1 MTAQHQPAAGL
12 LPNIKELTRQQ
23 LAGVMADLGE
33 PRFRAAQLHRWL
45 YGMQAQE
52 FETMSSISMT
62 LRNELASAWSIRPAS
77 VVQADREES
86 AAVASGQTPASKF
99 LIRLPD
105 GEQVESVLIPSE
117 ERMTAC
123 ISPQVGCPL
132 HCSFCA
138 TGQMGF
144 RRNLF
149 AFEMTDQVYALDK
162 EAQKMYGRGLTNIVF
177 MGMGEPLLN
186 LDNVIEAI
194 GTMTEKNYGFSIGEK
209 RISISTVGLVPGIR
223 RIAESG
229 LRTKLAVS
237 IHSADQL
244 KRASLM
250 PIAAEYPLDELGKA
264 IADYNGK
271 TGQPVTLVYML
282 LHGINDTA
290 EDARK
295 LARYAKRVLCKIN
308 LIDYNA
314 IVNFQFKPAYSDTK
328 NAFVRQLLDAGLHVT
343 VRKSQGAAINA
354 ACGQLATLSGN
365 GGSNPQ

>member
-1 MTAQHQPAAGL
+1 MTENLNSVAGF
-12 LPNIKELTRQQ
+12 LPNIKELDRHQ
-23 LAGVMADLGE
+23 LADLMVDIGE

-45 YGMQAQE
+45 YGMQASE
-52 FETMSSISMT
+52 FDTMSSIGKE
-62 LRNELASAWSIRPAS
+62 LRSKLASTWSIRPATVLRS
-77 VVQADREES
+77 DSEDAGNVSCCQIP
-86 AAVASGQTPASKF
+86 TSKF
-99 LIRLPD
+99 LISLPD
-105 GEQVESVLIPSE
+105 GALVESVLIPSE

-123 ISPQVGCPL
+123 ISAQVGCPF

-144 RRNLF
+144 KRNLF
-149 AFEMTDQVYALDK
+149 AFEMTDQVFALHR
-162 EAQKMYGRGLTNIVF
+162 EALSRYGRGLTNIVF

-186 LDNVIEAI
+186 LDNVFDAI

-209 RISISTVGLVPGIR
+209 RISISTVGLVPGIL

-237 IHSADQL
+237 LHSADQQ
-244 KRASLM
+244 KREQLM
-250 PIAAEYPLDELGKA
+250 PVAAEYPLEELGRA
-264 IADYNGK
+264 ISTYTGK

-282 LHGINDTA
+282 LEGINDTP
-290 EDARK
+290 EDGRK
-295 LARYAKRVLCKIN
+295 LARYAKRLLCKIN
-308 LIDYNA
+308 LIDYNP
-314 IVNFQFKPAYSDTK
+314 IVNFRFKPAYSDSK

-365 GGSNPQ
+365 DGSKPQ

>member
-1 MTAQHQPAAGL
+1 MNEKHIQEETL

-23 LAGVMADLGE
+23 LTDVMADLGE
-33 PRFRAAQLHRWL
+33 PRFRAGQLHRWL
-45 YGMQAQE
+45 YGMQAQD
-52 FETMSSISMT
+52 FETMSSISIT
-62 LRNELASAWSIRPAS
+62 LRSKLASTWAIRSAS
-77 VVQADREES
+77 VLRADCE
-86 AAVASGQTPASKF
+86 AAETVSCSQMPTSKF
-99 LIRLPD
+99 LIHLPD

-138 TGQMGF
+138 TGHMGF

-149 AFEMTDQVYALDK
+149 AFEMTDQVYALEK
-162 EAQKMYGRGLTNIVF
+162 EARNMYGRGLTNIVF

-194 GTMTEKNYGFSIGEK
+194 GTMTEKNYRFTIGEK

-223 RIAESG
+223 RLAESG

-237 IHSADQL
+237 LHSADQQ
-244 KRASLM
+244 KREQLM
-250 PIAAEYPLDELGKA
+250 PVAGEYPLDELAKA
-264 IADYNGK
+264 IATYNEK
-271 TGQPVTLVYML
+271 TGQPITLVYMML
-282 LHGINDTA
+282 EGVNDTA
-290 EDARK
+290 DDARK

-314 IVNFQFKPAYSDTK
+314 IVNFQFKPACSDTK
-328 NAFVRQLLDAGLHVT
+328 NSFVRQLLDAGLHVT

-365 GGSNPQ
+365 DGSNPQ